1 MKLQKDE
8 IKKNDKVIGFSKTS
22 MIIFFVAIILLV
34 TGYILLSKGDL
45 KIAPVLLSIS
55 YVVLIPLAIY
65 KK

>member
-8 IKKNDKVIGFSKTS
+8 IKKNNKGIRFSTTS
-22 MIIFFVAIILLV
+22 MIIFFVAIVLLII
-34 TGYILLSKGDL
+34 GYILLSKGDL
-45 KIAPVLLSIS
+45 KIAPVLLSLS